1 MRNGGKRDSQIENY
15 FGWLIS
21 LSTFINN
28 RFLNFLANNI
38 SNYGKYSIIKM
49 KEIEVPKHLRQFM
62 LEGAQATKLGDKK
75 GAKKQ
80 YRYGNLHIREY
91 DDKYTVHMD
100 KYDPRSDPIRHLVWD
115 APEVLIGLAGA
126 IIGGSKVGSYHYN
139 QNENSKQS
147 SVFSGLVASLI
158 TGYAAY
164 IISKKL
170 KE

>member
-1 MRNGGKRDSQIENY
+1 MN
-15 FGWLIS
+15 
-21 LSTFINN
+21 
-28 RFLNFLANNI
+28 
-38 SNYGKYSIIKM
+38 
-49 KEIEVPKHLRQFM
+49 EIEIPKQLRQF
-62 LEGAQATKLGDKK
+62 LLDGAEETKLGNKM

-126 IIGGSKVGSYHYN
+126 IIGGSKVGYLYN
-139 QNENSKQS
+139 QNKSIKQS
-147 SVFSGLVASLI
+147 SILSGLIASI
-158 TGYAAY
+158 VTGYASY

>member
-1 MRNGGKRDSQIENY
+1 MN
-15 FGWLIS
+15 
-21 LSTFINN
+21 
-28 RFLNFLANNI
+28 
-38 SNYGKYSIIKM
+38 
-49 KEIEVPKHLRQFM
+49 EIEIPKQLREFM
-62 LEGAQATKLGDKK
+62 LEDAEETKLGNKM

-126 IIGGSKVGSYHYN
+126 IIGGSKAGSYLYKN
-139 QNENSKQS
+139 KFSKKS
-147 SVFSGLVASLI
+147 SVASGLLASLI
-158 TGYAAY
+158 SGYVSY
-164 IISKKL
+164 HISKKL

>member
-1 MRNGGKRDSQIENY
+1 
-15 FGWLIS
+15 
-21 LSTFINN
+21 
-28 RFLNFLANNI
+28 
-38 SNYGKYSIIKM
+38 M

-62 LEGAQATKLGDKK
+62 LEGAQETKLGDKK

-100 KYDPRSDPIRHLVWD
+100 KHDPRSDPIRHLVWD

-126 IIGGSKVGSYHYN
+126 VIAGGKVGSYLYN
-139 QNENSKQS
+139 KNKSTKQLS
-147 SVFSGLVASLI
+147 IFSGLIASLV
-158 TGYAAY
+158 TGYASY
-164 IISKKL
+164 VVSKKL

>member
-1 MRNGGKRDSQIENY
+1 
-15 FGWLIS
+15 
-21 LSTFINN
+21 
-28 RFLNFLANNI
+28 
-38 SNYGKYSIIKM
+38 M

-62 LEGAQATKLGDKK
+62 LEGAQETNLGDKK

-115 APEVLIGLAGA
+115 APEVLIGLASA
-126 IIGGSKVGSYHYN
+126 IIGGSKVGSYLYN
-139 QNENSKQS
+139 KNKSTKQLS
-147 SVFSGLVASLI
+147 IFSGLIASLV
-158 TGYAAY
+158 TGYASY
-164 IISKKL
+164 VVSKKL

>member
-1 MRNGGKRDSQIENY
+1 
-15 FGWLIS
+15 
-21 LSTFINN
+21 
-28 RFLNFLANNI
+28 
-38 SNYGKYSIIKM
+38 M

-62 LEGAQATKLGDKK
+62 LEGAQETRLGDKK

-91 DDKYTVHMD
+91 DDKYTVHTD

-126 IIGGSKVGSYHYN
+126 VIVGSKVRSYLYIKN
-139 QNENSKQS
+139 KSTKQLS
-147 SVFSGLVASLI
+147 IFSGLVASLV
-158 TGYAAY
+158 TGYASY
-164 IISKKL
+164 VVSKKL